1 MKPRRRSAKQ
11 ELDVTTFET
20 VLMIFLVVD
29 ALAMGGLVLIQQG
42 KGADVGAAF
51 GAGSSN
57 TMFGSSGST
66 SFLVKATSWLAV
78 GFFVVSFALAYT
90 AKERA
95 TVLRDDGLPGIA
107 AGIPEAV
114 EPGAPEGLPLDEPL
128 TGSEEAVDSEIPDV

>member
-1 MKPRRRSAKQ
+1 M
-11 ELDVTTFET
+11 TTLET
-20 VLMIFLVVD
+20 ILLVLLVVD

-42 KGADVGAAF
+42 KGADIGAAF
-51 GAGSSN
+51 GAGGAN

-95 TVLRDDGLPGIA
+95 TTMRDDGLPAFG
-107 AGIPEAV
+107 AGIPDALEPEAS
-114 EPGAPEGLPLDEPL
+114 EAPLAVPLDEPL
-128 TGSEEAVDSEIPDV
+128 TGSEEAVNSEIPDV

>member
-1 MKPRRRSAKQ
+1 M
-11 ELDVTTFET
+11 
-20 VLMIFLVVD
+20 VLLVLD

-42 KGADVGAAF
+42 KGADAGAAF

-66 SFLVKATSWLAV
+66 SFLVKVTSWLAV

-95 TVLRDDGLPGIA
+95 TSMGDDGLPDFGE
-107 AGIPEAV
+107 GVPNKMDQETPQGSSEA
-114 EPGAPEGLPLDEPL
+114 PLDEPL
-128 TGSEEAVDSEIPDV
+128 TAPDETLDSEIPDV

>member
-1 MKPRRRSAKQ
+1 
-11 ELDVTTFET
+11 VTTLET
-20 VLMIFLVVD
+20 VLLILLVVD

-42 KGADVGAAF
+42 KGADAGAAF

-90 AKERA
+90 AKEHA
-95 TVLRDDGLPGIA
+95 TSLSDDGLPDFGE
-107 AGIPEAV
+107 GVPNRV
-114 EPGAPEGLPLDEPL
+114 EQETPQGSSDVPLDEPL
-128 TGSEEAVDSEIPDV
+128 TGPDEALDSEIPDV

>member
-1 MKPRRRSAKQ
+1 M
-11 ELDVTTFET
+11 TTLET
-20 VLMIFLVVD
+20 GLLIFLVVD
-29 ALAMGGLVLIQQG
+29 ALAMGGLVLLQQG

-95 TVLRDDGLPGIA
+95 TSLRDDGLPDFG
-107 AGIPEAV
+107 AGIPEV
-114 EPGAPEGLPLDEPL
+114 LEPEVPQGSSEGPMGLPLEESL
-128 TGSEEAVDSEIPDV
+128 TGSGEAVDSEIPDV

>member
-1 MKPRRRSAKQ
+1 MKPRTRSAKQ
-11 ELDVTTFET
+11 ELNVTTFET

-78 GFFVVSFALAYT
+78 GFFVVSFALAYA

-95 TVLRDDGLPGIA
+95 TLLRDDGLPGIG

-114 EPGAPEGLPLDEPL
+114 EPGVPEGLPLDEPL